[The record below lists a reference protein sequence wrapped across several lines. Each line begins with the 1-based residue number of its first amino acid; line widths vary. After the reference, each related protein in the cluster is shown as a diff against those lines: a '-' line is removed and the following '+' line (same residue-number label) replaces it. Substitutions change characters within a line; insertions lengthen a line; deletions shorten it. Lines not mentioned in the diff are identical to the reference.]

1 MQSVDNLHKK
11 CCEGS
16 EGIRFCC
23 ILSCLKRAG
32 KNASTNGGDASR
44 VGIIKRKNTNDT

>member
-16 EGIRFCC
+16 EGIRF
-23 ILSCLKRAG
+23 LLHFKLLETR
-32 KNASTNGGDASR
+32 
-44 VGIIKRKNTNDT
+44 